1 MASSSAGAVATDR
14 VASLVVQGA
23 TPTVAD
29 LLSDCP
35 QPDISRSKSS
45 NFHFQYNF
53 SRDNPGSLKDHYTLQ
68 AQTLGEGSFG
78 SARIATC
85 LSTGLV
91 RAVKTIKIKAVKDP
105 KRLEMEISI
114 AKQLDHPNVVRLFET
129 FHENEKLHIVMELC
143 TGGELFD
150 RIIDAGSRGFDES
163 MAAKYVK
170 WMMTAIAY
178 LHAHNVAHRD
188 VKPENFLFQSRAQD
202 AQLKSIDFGLAKIFE
217 PGQVMTTR
225 VGTAYY
231 VAPEVLKG
239 CYDERCDVWG
249 VGVIAYLMLCGY
261 APFNGADDAEV
272 LKKVRKGVVQFTGP
286 SWGSISGAAK
296 AAIQYMMTMNA
307 SERPAAAQVMDDS
320 WVREVGL
327 GVRPATKIPD
337 VVERLQQFR
346 QHARMKRVALTA
358 VAQQLPESETKR
370 LGELFQSMD
379 RNGDGELSAEEVR
392 QGLEAQ
398 GIQVPEALEEIL
410 RSVDVNG
417 SGTLDYTEFVAAMM
431 DEQLLNK
438 RSLCRA
444 AFRAFDLDGDGVI
457 TGSELGQVLHSSS
470 FGSSPCTAISQDR
483 IDNII
488 REVDGNGDG
497 GIDFQEF
504 CDMLSPSKKGERK
517 SRTAPAVQ
525 AASWAQQAANARG
538 AQSERHLG
546 QQRGFPSSGAA
557 AEEQA
562 RPEADEKARGWR
574 GSAGWRIRNA
584 ISSARSVKF
593 GLARRSSG
601 KDSLITDK

>member
-1 MASSSAGAVATDR
+1 
-14 VASLVVQGA
+14 
-23 TPTVAD
+23 
-29 LLSDCP
+29 
-35 QPDISRSKSS
+35 
-45 NFHFQYNF
+45 
-53 SRDNPGSLKDHYTLQ
+53 
-68 AQTLGEGSFG
+68 
-78 SARIATC
+78 
-85 LSTGLV
+85 
-91 RAVKTIKIKAVKDP
+91 
-105 KRLEMEISI
+105 
-114 AKQLDHPNVVRLFET
+114 
-129 FHENEKLHIVMELC
+129 
-143 TGGELFD
+143 
-150 RIIDAGSRGFDES
+150 
-163 MAAKYVK
+163 
-170 WMMTAIAY
+170 MTAIAY

-202 AQLKSIDFGLAKIFE
+202 AQLKCIDFGLAKIFE
-217 PGQVMTTR
+217 PGKAMTTR

-239 CYDERCDVWG
+239 NYDERCDVWG

-261 APFNGADDAEV
+261 APFNGKDDAEV
-272 LKKVRKGVVQFTGP
+272 LRKVRKGVVQFTG
-286 SWGSISGAAK
+286 SAWGSISGAAK
-296 AAIQYMMTMNA
+296 AAIQDMMTINA
-307 SERPAAAQVMDDS
+307 SERPTAAQAMDDS
-320 WVREVGL
+320 WVREAGSR
-327 GVRPATKIPD
+327 VRPAATIPD

-358 VAQQLPESETKR
+358 VAQQLPESETRR

-444 AFRAFDLDGDGVI
+444 AFRAFDLDGDGLI

-470 FGSSPCTAISQDR
+470 FGSSPCAAISQDR

-504 CDMLSPSKKGERK
+504 CDMLSPSRKGARTKTETRRYVPSPSK
-517 SRTAPAVQ
+517 GSVACRDVLSPSKRYATAPAVQ
-525 AASWAQQAANARG
+525 AASWA
-538 AQSERHLG
+538 
-546 QQRGFPSSGAA
+546 PAA
-557 AEEQA
+557 ADAQGA
-562 RPEADEKARGWR
+562 
-574 GSAGWRIRNA
+574 
-584 ISSARSVKF
+584 
-593 GLARRSSG
+593 
-601 KDSLITDK
+601 